1 MKNAWKGLVVGGL
14 TGVVAGLI
22 IDALSSLCATAESA
36 GRAARRRGPEL
47 VDKVKEHA
55 PVIAGM
61 VMERERVIADKVK
74 ERAPEIAEKVRERA
88 PEFAEK
94 VRERAPEIAEKVKER
109 APEIAG
115 KVKDVDL
122 REAAQRA
129 ADKARSATK
138 H

>member
-14 TGVVAGLI
+14 TGVGAGLI
-22 IDALSSLCATAESA
+22 IDAFSSLSDRAESA
-36 GRAARRRGPEL
+36 GRTARRRAPEL
-47 VDKVKEHA
+47 MDKVKEHA

-61 VMERERVIADKVK
+61 VMERERAIAD
-74 ERAPEIAEKVRERA
+74 KVRERA
-88 PEFAEK
+88 PEIADK